1 MAGKKKSVIVTVER
15 GAIDRLTGESETLA
29 RLIPSLKGR
38 SAENTRHLLH
48 EVIETLH
55 QAYAAL
61 DPIKEPIDVFDPAKP
76 SIAGRLVALAL
87 VAQPLVPLSKLDK
100 MYGSGVY
107 AIYYFGPHP
116 AYKKISGTET
126 PIYVGKADPRS
137 SEARTPREQGP
148 QLYGRIK
155 DHQKA
160 IGTVEKYA
168 LNQRDQFALRLQDFQ
183 YRRLVVAT
191 NAQLTAERYLIS
203 LFEPIWNEETRISWG
218 ISKHGDSATKR
229 SNDRSPWDV
238 LHPGRKWAMSNILRD
253 KKSSD
258 QILREIDLHLTE
270 SPPFTDRQQIIDRF
284 LEGFK
289 QHIELESIEEA
300 ARNSQDPKSD
310 SRRKAGGR
318 PGKDGTF
325 SDN

>member
-1 MAGKKKSVIVTVER
+1 VAVKKKPATVTPER
-15 GAIDRLTGESETLA
+15 EAIERLTGESESLA
-29 RLIPSLKGR
+29 KLIPSLNGR
-38 SAENTRHLLH
+38 SAERTRHLLH
-48 EVIETLH
+48 QVIEALRQT
-55 QAYAAL
+55 YAAL

-87 VAQPLVPLSKLDK
+87 VAQPLIPLSRLDK

-137 SEARTPREQGP
+137 SEAKTSREQGP

-155 DHQKA
+155 DHRKA

-168 LNQRDQFALRLQDFQ
+168 LDSQDPLALRLEDFQ

-203 LFEPIWNEETRISWG
+203 LFEPIWNEETKICWG
-218 ISKHGDSATKR
+218 ISKHGDLATTR

-238 LHPGRKWAMSNILRD
+238 LHPGRKWAMSNILKD
-253 KKSSD
+253 KKSKN
-258 QILREIDLHLTE
+258 QILDEIDEHLTE
-270 SPPFTDRQQIIDRF
+270 LPPFTDRQQIVDRF
-284 LEGFK
+284 LDGFK
-289 QHIELESIEEA
+289 QHIELQTPEEA
-300 ARNSQDPKSD
+300 ARDSEDQNSD
-310 SRRKAGGR
+310 SG
-318 PGKDGTF
+318 PG
-325 SDN
+325 